1 MNKYNEYRN
10 LYKEFIYKKI
20 TKEVI
25 DNNLHITYYFEIPGL
40 ATFTPTTDIPLNN
53 INLNNKDDSFINE
66 LRIGG

>member
-25 DNNLHITYYFEIPGL
+25 DNNLHITYYF
-40 ATFTPTTDIPLNN
+40 
-53 INLNNKDDSFINE
+53 
-66 LRIGG
+66 